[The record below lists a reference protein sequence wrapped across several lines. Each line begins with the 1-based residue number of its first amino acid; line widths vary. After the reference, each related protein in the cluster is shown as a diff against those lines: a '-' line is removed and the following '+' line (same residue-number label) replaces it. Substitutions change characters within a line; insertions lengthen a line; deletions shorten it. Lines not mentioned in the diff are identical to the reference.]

1 MKPKPDWLAIG
12 AAVSIAF
19 FMHLMLTSDSLIF
32 PAFIGALVLQFLV
45 ARAARHS

>member
-1 MKPKPDWLAIG
+1 MKHKPDWLAIG

-32 PAFIGALVLQFLV
+32 PAFVGALVLQFLV
-45 ARAARHS
+45 SRAARHS